1 MKCQILHESRGRMR
15 VHLVCAHMTLHQADV
30 LEYYLKNIAG
40 VLDVKVFDRTCDAV
54 VSFQENR
61 TAVLRAFAAF
71 SFQKAEAI
79 DLVPAHTPRALNR
92 EYEDKLAMTVLRRTF
107 SKLFL
112 PLPVRAV
119 ISAFRSV
126 KYIREGLKALL
137 CGKLSVAVL
146 DATAVTVS
154 MVRGDFDT
162 AGSVM
167 FMLRLGEILEE
178 WTHKKSVADLAGAMA
193 LNVDQVWV
201 KAGETEVLVPV
212 SSVQAGDLVVVRTG
226 NLIALDGKGVEGEA
240 MVNQSSL
247 YAGRHGADVSADE
260 KRHKDAGCSDGRLLV
275 RAQARDAG
283 CGFVCDARGKRV
295 PYFRQRRP
303 FHGSCCE
310 REHRRFRQDRHTHL
324 RHAKGRRYRDLR
336 RL

>member
-71 SFQKAEAI
+71 SFQKAEAM

-178 WTHKKSVADLAGAMA
+178 WTHKKSA
-193 LNVDQVWV
+193 
-201 KAGETEVLVPV
+201 V
-212 SSVQAGDLVVVRTG
+212 S
-226 NLIALDGKGVEGEA
+226 
-240 MVNQSSL
+240 
-247 YAGRHGADVSADE
+247 Y
-260 KRHKDAGCSDGRLLV
+260 
-275 RAQARDAG
+275 
-283 CGFVCDARGKRV
+283 
-295 PYFRQRRP
+295 
-303 FHGSCCE
+303 
-310 REHRRFRQDRHTHL
+310 THL
-324 RHAKGRRYRDLR
+324 TLPTMVRV
-336 RL
+336 